1 MKPFKLTPYFK
12 ETIWGGNKL
21 KTMFN
26 KPIPNDKIGESW
38 EISTRPEG
46 VSYVNSVP
54 FDRFFAEHKEEIMG
68 NGFKGDFPLLVKLI
82 DANDRLSVQVHPSDE
97 NSKTEMW
104 YILAAEENARLI
116 AGFKEDMDKETLKKS
131 AENGT
136 LEQYMNFV
144 PVHAGDSFFIPAG
157 LVHAISKGIVI
168 LEIQQ
173 NSDTTYRLYDYN
185 RGREIHV
192 EKAVACADLSKYKP
206 HMFPK
211 NCLAACEFF
220 KVYKGNAP
228 LSLSGF
234 AIAFAES
241 GKVYVGD
248 VVAEKGEFVII
259 PASAGK
265 TDVSGDGEIVYVTL

>member
-157 LVHAISKGIVI
+157 LVHAIGKGIVI

-192 EKAVACADLSKYKP
+192 EKAVACANLSKYKP
-206 HMFPK
+206 HAFPK

-234 AIAFAES
+234 AIVFAES
-241 GKVYVGD
+241 GKVCVGD

>member
-38 EISTRPEG
+38 EVSTRPEG
-46 VSYVNSVP
+46 VSCVNSVP
-54 FDRFFAEHKEEIMG
+54 FDRFFEEHKEEIMG
-68 NGFKGDFPLLVKLI
+68 KGYTGDFPLLVKLI

-157 LVHAISKGIVI
+157 LVHAIGKGIVI

-192 EKAVACADLSKYKP
+192 EKAVACADLSQYKP
-206 HMFPK
+206 HKFPE

-220 KVYKGNAP
+220 KVYKGNLP

-234 AIAFAES
+234 AIVFAES
-241 GKVYVGD
+241 GMVSVGD
-248 VVAEKGEFVII
+248 VTAEKGEFVII

-265 TDVSGDGEIVYVTL
+265 TDISGDGEIVYVTL

>member
-157 LVHAISKGIVI
+157 LVHAIGKGIVI

-206 HMFPK
+206 HAFPK

-234 AIAFAES
+234 AIVFAES

-248 VVAEKGEFVII
+248 VIAEKGEFVII

>member
-82 DANDRLSVQVHPSDE
+82 DASDRLSVQVHPSDE

-157 LVHAISKGIVI
+157 LVHAIGKGIVI

-211 NCLAACEFF
+211 NCLASCEFF

-234 AIAFAES
+234 AIVFAES